1 MHNNSFIIMQ
11 ELIKHAQNFN
21 FLSKDR
27 ATSILDV
34 GSQDVSVPN
43 DYMNALISGS
53 YRKIFE
59 DNPLWS
65 YKGLD
70 MVLGKNV
77 DIIAP
82 TIPWPISDNSYDL
95 VISGQT
101 LEHTK
106 APWLWIKEIE
116 RVCKPGGLIIIIAPW
131 QWDQHR
137 YPVDCWRIL
146 PDGMTYL
153 LGDWCNCEILT
164 IGMSTIDIIHG
175 DCYGVAKKR

>member
-1 MHNNSFIIMQ
+1 
-11 ELIKHAQNFN
+11 
-21 FLSKDR
+21 
-27 ATSILDV
+27 
-34 GSQDVSVPN
+34 
-43 DYMNALISGS
+43 MNALISGS